1 MDFEHFYFLHS
12 IYLLFLYMFL
22 IIMFGLIVLLVA
34 ISICTAVGAWQW
46 LVDPETMQ
54 VSFLQSL
61 YNHLFF
67 TLSSLSLG
75 EFFKLV

>member
-1 MDFEHFYFLHS
+1 M
-12 IYLLFLYMFL
+12 LY
-22 IIMFGLIVLLVA
+22 IILVVLVA
-34 ISICTAVGAWQW
+34 ISICTAIGAWQW

-67 TLSSLSLG
+67 TLSSVLLG
-75 EFFKLV
+75 NVWLNNVLHELI